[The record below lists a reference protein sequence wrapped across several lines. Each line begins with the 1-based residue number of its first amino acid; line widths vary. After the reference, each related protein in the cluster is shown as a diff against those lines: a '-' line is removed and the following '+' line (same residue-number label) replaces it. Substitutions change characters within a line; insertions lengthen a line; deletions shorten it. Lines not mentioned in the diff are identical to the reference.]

1 MILIDSFHNIYLFIY
16 FIIFIYSFHNLKNFF
31 LVNICYC
38 VCIFVD
44 LLIYFYFRSN
54 AESIAFSN
62 GGNFEFNKS
71 EQQLDQL
78 IAVQIKLIFK
88 KFYLALSIYFF
99 DYAGTIVSF
108 IVIAIPLFAGT
119 FDHISTSDLAQ
130 LISQNA
136 FVSIYL
142 INVFTRIIDLS
153 DSFTLI
159 AGTTHRIGQLVEY
172 LNKKKEKFNFE
183 RSLSSSSATVN
194 VVTSDG
200 LTYFKLNDVTIQVPN
215 IYRRLTEHLTFGI
228 STGENLLISG
238 PSGSC
243 KTSILRVIKGLW
255 KESIGSIERFLP
267 INDPNIVMFLP
278 QKPTLTI
285 GSLLDVRNCV

>member
-1 MILIDSFHNIYLFIY
+1 M
-16 FIIFIYSFHNLKNFF
+16 
-31 LVNICYC
+31 
-38 VCIFVD
+38 
-44 LLIYFYFRSN
+44 LIYFYFRSN